1 MATQYFHGLNIRWG
15 TNNTTSSNFGASSV
29 IMSIDAERKVDE
41 SEIKDQYGAT
51 KAWVGYD
58 AKKEATF
65 EYVASDG
72 GVTPNGNATVTQPTQ
87 GDFITITSTEDNF
100 TGSKWIVKNVVEKAL
115 NTDATK
121 VTVRATLYPL
131 IQGN

>member
-1 MATQYFHGLNIRWG
+1 MGTQYFHGLNIRWG
-15 TNNTTSSNFGASSV
+15 TGPTTSSAFNASSV
-29 IMSIDAERKVDE
+29 IMSVDVERKVDE
-41 SEIKDQYGAT
+41 NEIKSQLGAT
-51 KAWVGYD
+51 TAWIGFD

-72 GVTPNGNATVTQPTQ
+72 GGTPNGGATVTQPTQ
-87 GDFITITSTEDNF
+87 GDMITITSDEANF
-100 TGSKWIVKNVVEKAL
+100 TGSTWIVKNVVEKAL

-131 IQGN
+131 ISS

>member
-15 TNNTTSSNFGASSV
+15 TNATTSSAFGASSV

-41 SEIKDQYGAT
+41 SEIKNQYGAST
-51 KAWVGYD
+51 AWVGFD

-72 GVTPNGNATVTQPTQ
+72 GGTPNGAATVTQPTQ
-87 GDFITITSTEDNF
+87 GDFITITSDEDNF
-100 TGSKWIVKNVVEKAL
+100 TGSKWIVKSVVEKSL

-121 VTVRATLYPL
+121 VTVRCTLYPL
-131 IQGN
+131 IQTN